1 MELKQDCVA
10 GIRFRSPGSL
20 RNIVAIRHITRRM
33 RVEAK
38 RFLDKVVII
47 TGAGRGMGKATAL
60 AFAREGAKVAVT
72 DVSIEDAASVAE
84 EIRELGQETVAMK
97 ADVSDMAQ
105 VSQMVDAVL
114 ERFGTVDILVNNAGV
129 LGKTVPLES
138 ISGEE
143 WARVIN
149 INLTGVFNCTKAVL
163 PAMKKRKKGKIVNVS
178 SSAGRSFST
187 FGAAHYT
194 ASKAGVLGL
203 TRHTANEAAAYNI
216 NVNAVTP
223 GSMDTEM
230 VRLNASPEHI
240 AQEEANIPLGRLGTP
255 EEEAYLVLFLAS
267 EEASYITGAT
277 VDING
282 GDLMI

>member
-1 MELKQDCVA
+1 
-10 GIRFRSPGSL
+10 
-20 RNIVAIRHITRRM
+20 
-33 RVEAK
+33 
-38 RFLDKVVII
+38 
-47 TGAGRGMGKATAL
+47 MGKATAL

-84 EIRELGQETVAMK
+84 EIKELGQEAVAMK
-97 ADVSDMAQ
+97 ADVSDLAQ

-163 PAMKKRKKGKIVNVS
+163 PVMKKRKKGKIVNVS

-267 EEASYITGAT
+267 EESSYITGAT

>member
-1 MELKQDCVA
+1 MVA
-10 GIRFRSPGSL
+10 NRF
-20 RNIVAIRHITRRM
+20 
-33 RVEAK
+33 E
-38 RFLDKVVII
+38 DKVVIV
-47 TGAGRGMGKATAL
+47 TGSAHGMGKATAL

-72 DVSIEDAASVAE
+72 DVDLEGAKSVVRRIEAM
-84 EIRELGQETVAMK
+84 GQEAIALR
-97 ADVSDMAQ
+97 ADVSDLDD
-105 VSQMVDAVL
+105 VTRMVEAVL
-114 ERFGTVDILVNNAGV
+114 ERFGTVDVLVNNAGV
-129 LGKTVPLES
+129 LGDTVPLEE
-138 ISGEE
+138 IDEEE
-143 WARVIN
+143 WSRVIN

-163 PAMKKRKKGKIVNVS
+163 PVMKGKNGGKIVNVS
-178 SSAGRSFST
+178 SSAGRSYST

-203 TRHTANEAAAYNI
+203 TRHTASEAAAYNI
-216 NVNAVTP
+216 NVNATAP
-223 GSMDTEM
+223 GSMDTQM

-255 EEEAYLVLFLAS
+255 EDEAYLVLFLAS